1 MRSHLPTADSCRF
14 SDRSLP
20 ERQSNEAFRR
30 PLVDRPPATD
40 DASVSVNAPNRLPTA
55 TTGPDS
61 GARVLPL
68 LAFGGQIQDRVDAF
82 VHRPSAKVV
91 LTILAEAEQ
100 GEVGTAAL
108 LTKARERGL
117 ARTSF
122 FDLLGQL
129 ERAGLVER
137 PRRGQVGLAPC

>member
-1 MRSHLPTADSCRF
+1 MDEL
-14 SDRSLP
+14 
-20 ERQSNEAFRR
+20 
-30 PLVDRPPATD
+30 
-40 DASVSVNAPNRLPTA
+40 
-55 TTGPDS
+55 
-61 GARVLPL
+61 ARELRKTNTLLL

-137 PRRGQVGLAPC
+137 PRRGEVGLAPYVANYIRADVKGGDKADES